1 MCVCSSNFLCNSAG
15 SAIQCPHAS
24 LERID
29 WLFPI
34 HRLVLTSYH
43 PFIDGL
49 RPRIHVDIDEVLA
62 EIVNDCSFE
71 DAVPRSTFRP
81 RSVTSS
87 HVPVPCPRAPPDR
100 HRSNDLS
107 MRRDAASRHAKSMR
121 SGEQQQRGVASCP
134 QGGSIGGSSSSGSG
148 AWRRRPSVT

>member
-1 MCVCSSNFLCNSAG
+1 MLLQGAIVCVCSSNFLCNSAG

-49 RPRIHVDIDEVLA
+49 HPRIHVDIDEVLA
-62 EIVNDCSFE
+62 EIVNDCSFD
-71 DAVPRSTFRP
+71 DAPLEEMKKTF
-81 RSVTSS
+81 
-87 HVPVPCPRAPPDR
+87 
-100 HRSNDLS
+100 N
-107 MRRDAASRHAKSMR
+107 
-121 SGEQQQRGVASCP
+121 
-134 QGGSIGGSSSSGSG
+134 
-148 AWRRRPSVT
+148 PSVH